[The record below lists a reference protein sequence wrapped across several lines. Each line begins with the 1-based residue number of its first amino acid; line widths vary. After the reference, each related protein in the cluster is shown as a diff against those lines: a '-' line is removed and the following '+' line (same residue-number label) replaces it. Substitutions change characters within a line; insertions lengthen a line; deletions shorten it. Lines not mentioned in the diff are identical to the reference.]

1 MFFDI
6 LTLFPSMFQGAF
18 SDSIIKRA
26 LEKSI
31 ISIDTHNIRDYSE
44 DDRHKTVD
52 DYPYGG
58 DAGMLMKPEPLVR
71 AIKDSK
77 ERLKEHNPLVVYL
90 SPQGELLN
98 QTVVE
103 SLLGEEAIIL
113 LCGRY
118 KGIDQ
123 RVVDK
128 HVDRE
133 ISIGDYVL
141 SGGEIAA
148 MVVVDAITRLLPGA
162 LGNRDSAEADSFYN
176 GLLSYPEYTRP
187 EEFEDMKVPQVLLS
201 GHHANIQSWQKE
213 QAVAITKKR
222 RPDLWERYCQKQSET
237 ETVNKN
243 LLKSKKNI

>member
-26 LEKSI
+26 LDNGL
-31 ISIDTHNIRDYSE
+31 ISIDFHNIRDYSE
-44 DDRHKTVD
+44 DVRHKTVD

-71 AIKDSK
+71 AICDAK
-77 ERLKEHNPLVVYL
+77 ERLKEHKPVVVYL

-98 QTVVE
+98 QGVVE
-103 SLLGEEAIIL
+103 SLLNENALIL
-113 LCGRY
+113 VCGRY

-128 HVDRE
+128 YVDRE

-141 SGGEIAA
+141 SGGEIPA
-148 MVVVDAITRLLPGA
+148 MVLVDSVTRLLPGA

-187 EEFEDMKVPQVLLS
+187 EEFDGTKVPSVLLS
-201 GHHANIQSWQKE
+201 GHHANIQKWQKE
-213 QAVAITKKR
+213 QSICLTKKR
-222 RPDLWERYCQKQSET
+222 RPDLWELYCDKNQEIVDYT
-237 ETVNKN
+237 TINKTK
-243 LLKSKKNI
+243 LK